1 MTNPGAPQ
9 EHAEAILALVQA
21 SMNDLND
28 NYPED
33 FELRLSI
40 DIAIR
45 AAGEEAAALR

>member
-21 SMNDLND
+21 SMHDLND

-45 AAGEEAAALR
+45 AAREEAAALR